1 MDESPSRL
9 KSDSVLGWVV
19 LPVLALILMFAPMPD
34 GTINDFYAVNFY
46 PRLQR
51 AVTSATNF
59 LSFSVLDVLLVAVG
73 LMGMFSALR
82 LLRTASNHGLMEAL
96 WDGSRRLLRG
106 GALVIILFLLGWG
119 YNYRRTPLES
129 ALPGGKA
136 TAPTTEALQAAVLE
150 ANALG
155 GKLRKAIGS
164 DMEQSYEE
172 VAGALSGPMDIAL
185 KQLQQP
191 TLGTPGRPK
200 HSIML
205 TPFFT
210 WAGVTGMI
218 NPIGLES
225 IVHPELLPFERPFVL
240 AHEWAHLAGQA
251 DEAQASAVGWL
262 SCMRG
267 TAPLA
272 YSASLYLIM
281 EAASAMPSD
290 ARQVVMKQLD
300 PGVKADIDAILV
312 RLQRGKPSVQRTASR
327 VYDEYLRANRVADGT
342 ASYGRALS
350 LILSPPL
357 REALS
362 GYTVTERQQKI
373 HDPSAINLPRN

>member
-9 KSDSVLGWVV
+9 NSDSVLGWVV
-19 LPVLALILMFAPMPD
+19 LPVLALILMFAPVPD
-34 GTINDFYAVNFY
+34 WLINDFYAVSLY
-46 PRLQR
+46 PRLQQV
-51 AVTSATNF
+51 ATSATNF
-59 LSFSVLDVLLVAVG
+59 LSFALLDVLIVAVG
-73 LMGMFSALR
+73 LMVMFSALR
-82 LLRTASNHGLMEAL
+82 LLRTASNRGLMEAL
-96 WDGSRRLLRG
+96 WDGTRRLLRG
-106 GALVIILFLLGWG
+106 GAMVIILFLVGWG
-119 YNYRRTPLES
+119 YNYRRMPLERTF
-129 ALPGGKA
+129 PGGQA
-136 TAPTTEALQAAVLE
+136 AAPTPEALQATVIE
-150 ANALG
+150 ANVLG
-155 GKLRKAIGS
+155 GKLRHAIGS
-164 DMEQSYEE
+164 EMDQSYDE
-172 VAGALSGPMDIAL
+172 VAAALSGPMEVAL

-191 TLGTPGRPK
+191 MLATPGRPK

-262 SCMRG
+262 ACMRG
-267 TAPLA
+267 TPTLA

-300 PGVKADIDAILV
+300 AGVKSDIDAILV

-362 GYTVTERQQKI
+362 GYTITDRHPKP
-373 HDPSAINLPRN
+373 HDPSAANLPK